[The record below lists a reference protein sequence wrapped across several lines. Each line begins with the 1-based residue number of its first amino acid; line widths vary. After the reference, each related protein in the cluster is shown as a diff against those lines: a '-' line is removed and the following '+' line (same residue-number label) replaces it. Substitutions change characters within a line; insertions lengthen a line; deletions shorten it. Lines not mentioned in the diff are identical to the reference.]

1 MKKTLTTLPL
11 ALTALALAIGLS
23 ACSDQQATVEP
34 EATPEAT
41 TAGNPFFSDWGTPFE
56 SPDFS
61 RIKHEHYL
69 PAFEKAMADHTAE
82 VQAIIDNPDAP
93 TFDNT
98 IVALER
104 SGQLLTKVGRV
115 FYALSSAH
123 TNPDI
128 QALSKELAPITSS
141 HSDNINLNA
150 DLFARVKA
158 VYEQKDA
165 LELTTEQRR
174 LLDKRYKGFLRSGAN
189 LVGEQKE
196 QMRTINK
203 ELSVLTLQFRENLL
217 AESNAFQLVI
227 DNSDDL
233 AGLPD
238 SVVQAAAQTATA
250 RGMEGKWVFTLDKP
264 SMIPFL
270 SYAENRELREKLY
283 TGYITRGDQGNAN
296 DSNEIVARIANLR
309 LQKANL
315 LGYANH
321 ADFVLEEN
329 MAKNAGG
336 VYDLLNQLWKPALA
350 TAERERAEMQAVI
363 DAEDGHFKLA
373 SWDWWYYA
381 EKLRK
386 QKYNLDAAEIKPYL
400 QLENVV
406 DGAFYVAKQLWGVE
420 VKPIDGISKYQ
431 EDVRTYE
438 VKDKDGNHLGIFY
451 SDFFP
456 RASKRGGAWMTSFRI
471 QSNLDNNFVTPL
483 IMNVG
488 NYTPP
493 IGDDPALLSFNDV
506 TTIFHE
512 FGHALHGLLSKA
524 HYPSLAGTSTP
535 RDYVEFPAQLYEHWA
550 AHPEVMKQYARHYK
564 TGEAIPDELIAK
576 MKKASTFNQGFK
588 TTEYL
593 AASLLDMAW
602 HSIDSEVTDTRAFE
616 TEVLENYGLIPEIVS
631 RYRSTYFAH
640 IFAGGYSAGYY
651 SYIWSEV
658 LDSDGFEAFKET
670 AVFDKETAQRLLEH
684 VYSTGGTEDPGE
696 LYRRFRGRDPE
707 IGPLLKSRGFSEE

>member
-1 MKKTLTTLPL
+1 MTKLRTL
-11 ALTALALAIGLS
+11 AVIALAIGLV
-23 ACSDQQATVEP
+23 ACDDQQATVEP
-34 EATPEAT
+34 VASPDAT
-41 TAGNPFFSDWGTPFE
+41 TASNPFFSDWGTPFE
-56 SPDFS
+56 TPDFD

-69 PAFEKAMADHTAE
+69 PAFEKAMADHSAE
-82 VQAIIDNPDAP
+82 VQAIIDNPQAP

-104 SGQLLTKVGRV
+104 SGQSLTNVSRV
-115 FYALSSAH
+115 FYALASAH

-128 QALSKELAPITSS
+128 QTLSKELAPKTSS

-158 VYEQKDA
+158 VYEQKDE
-165 LELTTEQRR
+165 LELSVEQRR

-203 ELSVLTLQFRENLL
+203 ELSLLTLQFRENLL

-233 AGLPD
+233 AGLPS
-238 SVVQAAAQTATA
+238 SVIQAAAQTATA

-270 SYAENRELREKLY
+270 SYAENRNLREKLY

-329 MAKNAGG
+329 MAKNADG
-336 VYDLLNQLWKPALA
+336 VYGLLNQLWKPALA
-350 TAERERAEMQAVI
+350 TAKREREEMQAVI

-386 QKYNLDAAEIKPYL
+386 EKYNLDSAEIKPYL
-400 QLENVV
+400 QLDNVV
-406 DGAFYVAKQLWGVE
+406 NGAFHVANQLWGVE
-420 VKPIDGISKYQ
+420 VTPIDGISKYQ
-431 EDVRTYE
+431 QDVRTYE
-438 VKDKDGNHLGIFY
+438 VKDKNGNHLGIFY

-456 RASKRGGAWMTSFRI
+456 RASKRGGAWMTSFRT
-471 QSNLDNNFVTPL
+471 QSNMDNNFVTPL
-483 IMNVG
+483 VMNVG

-576 MKKASTFNQGFK
+576 MKKANTFNQGFK

-616 TEVLENYGLIPEIVS
+616 TEVLEKYGLIPEIIS

-670 AVFDKETAQRLLEH
+670 AVFDQETAQRLLKH
-684 VYSTGGTEDPGE
+684 VYSTGGTEDPSE
-696 LYRRFRGRDPE
+696 LYRRFRGRDPV
-707 IGPLLKSRGFSEE
+707 IGPLLKSRGFSEK